1 MVNHPFTMRL
11 SVVDTTLLSNFAHA
25 NRPDLLQTA
34 LGKTAVTTAT
44 VLSELRQGE
53 AAGLVP
59 WQEWSWLPQTDLTP
73 AEMALAAGYRNVVDA
88 GEADCLAVAVTRN
101 GRFLSDDMAARR
113 LAQAE
118 GIAVSGTLGVLLHL
132 IEQEHLTLAAADV
145 LLAQMRQAGYRAP
158 VSTLRRLLG
167 KT

>member
-1 MVNHPFTMRL
+1 MRL
-11 SVVDTTLLSNFAHA
+11 SVLDTTLLSNFAHA
-25 NRPDLLQTA
+25 GRPDLLQTA
-34 LGKTAVTTAT
+34 LGETAVTTAT
-44 VLSELRQGE
+44 VLTELRQGE

-59 WQEWSWLPQTDLTP
+59 RQGWSWLPLTDLTP
-73 AEMALAAGYRNVVDA
+73 AEAALAAGYRKIVDA

-118 GIAVSGTLGVLLHL
+118 GVTVSGTLGVLLHL
-132 IEQEHLTLAAADV
+132 IEQHHLTLATADA

-158 VSTLRRLLG
+158 VSTLQRLLDV
-167 KT
+167 K